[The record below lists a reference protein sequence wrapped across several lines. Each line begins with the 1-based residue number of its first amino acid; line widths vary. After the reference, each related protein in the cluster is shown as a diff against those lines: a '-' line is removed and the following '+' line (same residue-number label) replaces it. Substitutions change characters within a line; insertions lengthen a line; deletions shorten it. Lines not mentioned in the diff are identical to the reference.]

1 MPAPD
6 KFVVGIVGA
15 DHGVALLDLGGVV
28 AVGTDVER
36 RLAVLEVG
44 ILHES
49 RCGLP
54 YDVHIRSSQLGT
66 VALARGVDQ
75 VVRFGFRDD
84 VTVGHLGADVL
95 RRHDTGEERRRNE
108 RPAGGITRKGERAG
122 LDGIPALDVLGRR
135 SLDGDRR
142 ACQVNDRLVPT
153 GGFARRGQCLDVLCR
168 ETDRSRPSG
177 LRKEHRRGIE
187 RDLARILIL
196 AACHDENRRSHD
208 HSHQPYESSHITQIY
223 RNSVKKIFA
232 KIPKS
237 GINPTRTSQIIHLG
251 IIIAAYSLTNYKCK

>member
-6 KFVVGIVGA
+6 KFAVSIISP

-108 RPAGGITRKGERAG
+108 RTARGVTRKGERAG

-135 SLDGDRR
+135 GLDGDRR
-142 ACQVNDRLVPT
+142 ACKVDDRLVPT
-153 GGFARRGQCLDVLCR
+153 GGFARRGQRLDVLCR

-196 AACHDENRRSHD
+196 AACHGKSRRSHD
-208 HSHQPYESSHITQIY
+208 HSHQPYESFHITQIY
-223 RNSVKKIFA
+223 RISI
-232 KIPKS
+232 
-237 GINPTRTSQIIHLG
+237 
-251 IIIAAYSLTNYKCK
+251 

>member
-1 MPAPD
+1 M
-6 KFVVGIVGA
+6 
-15 DHGVALLDLGGVV
+15 
-28 AVGTDVER
+28 
-36 RLAVLEVG
+36 
-44 ILHES
+44 
-49 RCGLP
+49 
-54 YDVHIRSSQLGT
+54 RS
-66 VALARGVDQ
+66 ALARGVDQ

-196 AACHDENRRSHD
+196 AACHDENPRSHD

-251 IIIAAYSLTNYKCK
+251 IIIAAYSLTIYKCK

>member
-6 KFVVGIVGA
+6 KFAVSIISP

-54 YDVHIRSSQLGT
+54 YDVHIGSSQLGT

-108 RPAGGITRKGERAG
+108 RPAGGVTRKGERAG

-135 SLDGDRR
+135 SLDGDHR

-208 HSHQPYESSHITQIY
+208 HSHQPYESFHITQIY
-223 RNSVKKIFA
+223 RISI
-232 KIPKS
+232 
-237 GINPTRTSQIIHLG
+237 
-251 IIIAAYSLTNYKCK
+251 

>member
-6 KFVVGIVGA
+6 KFAVSIISP

-54 YDVHIRSSQLGT
+54 YDVHIGSSQLGT

-108 RPAGGITRKGERAG
+108 RPAGGVTCKGERAG

-135 SLDGDRR
+135 GLDGDRR
-142 ACQVNDRLVPT
+142 ACKVDDRLVPT
-153 GGFARRGQCLDVLCR
+153 GGFARRGQRLDVLCR

-196 AACHDENRRSHD
+196 AACHGKSRRSHD
-208 HSHQPYESSHITQIY
+208 HSHQPYESFHITQIY
-223 RNSVKKIFA
+223 RISI
-232 KIPKS
+232 
-237 GINPTRTSQIIHLG
+237 
-251 IIIAAYSLTNYKCK
+251 